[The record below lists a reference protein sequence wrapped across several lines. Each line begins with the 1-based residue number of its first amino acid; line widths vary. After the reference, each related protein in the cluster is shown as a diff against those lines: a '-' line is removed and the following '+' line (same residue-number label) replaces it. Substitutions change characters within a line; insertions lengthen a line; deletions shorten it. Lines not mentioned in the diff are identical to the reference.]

1 MVTHFLIGDGER
13 SISEPLDNYTDH
25 PVLSSLV
32 PDGNDH
38 CECTNK
44 MSSDINKNGE
54 FKIPSDPVNTI
65 STPNDT
71 KSGNGVDSVC
81 SRVLKPDY
89 SFLHDPDSGG
99 ARERFGSPI
108 GPNVVSCMSP
118 LATGPRIHSSKSCS
132 VLWNWHGRSTDTLKK
147 LMTFSLSPRYS
158 CFIFNTRS
166 PLTIFVKLTNP
177 NSQISSSGI
186 VVSKSYSWWRQQNL
200 EMMSMHL
207 IHV

>member
-1 MVTHFLIGDGER
+1 MCYFFKRWGSCLCTLSLFPLFSFASILCTSGFQFKLRGEMDIKGKGLMVTHFLIGDGER

-54 FKIPSDPVNTI
+54 FKIPSDPANTI

-71 KSGNGVDSVC
+71 KNGNGVDSVC
-81 SRVLKPDY
+81 SRVFKPDY

-132 VLWNWHGRSTDTLKK
+132 VL
-147 LMTFSLSPRYS
+147 
-158 CFIFNTRS
+158 
-166 PLTIFVKLTNP
+166 
-177 NSQISSSGI
+177 
-186 VVSKSYSWWRQQNL
+186 
-200 EMMSMHL
+200 
-207 IHV
+207 